1 MFNLIVSFTEPVR
14 GSSKDSRGIFSPRME
29 YDEWT
34 PLGRGDPLK
43 NDPTYDYVPP
53 VLERVHY
60 WIEPSSR
67 TPDPLIPTIGYAS
80 KDSEVSRVFHKRPDD
95 VHRETDNSSADS
107 RKDVY
112 DPFFLKLVDGPTF
125 STKHRNQ
132 QHFYHHHYLVR
143 PSSTASQQPN
153 SPSSIHHH
161 ISPYYAHSYQQ
172 KNHQKQIPYENHPP
186 VERHNQKENHRTTLE
201 SADSQAEI
209 KQNRPAFETQGF
221 QMELH
226 NHQEEN
232 QQPRPPYTILVPPPL
247 QIPNSFTSMSDTQKP
262 VQVVEMKKVTTQ
274 APSRAHPSVTPEQA
288 NLVYQHS
295 STLPT
300 LEWEEG
306 KTQLATLAGDSSHVT
321 RKAPTP
327 TKHDKYPFGN
337 LYHEPFSST
346 TVHHHSPNFEVV
358 PSKEL
363 HFNDSNNINFPTH
376 QQPLQWSSN
385 MMVTTVAS
393 STVSMTTASPLTT
406 DPLFSHY
413 KQPIEPLRGPM
424 YLIIQ
429 GHSKVKTYGATKQQN
444 SYHGIPIQE
453 SNDINQQGSGENNN
467 DRIGKA
473 VEHYT
478 GNEPSEKNILNSVKI
493 EAAFLQNQD
502 NAEFSTKENAVN
514 EKREGFNLQVA
525 TAKASPFTD
534 EDGTPARKKGQL
546 TLDEVIQLD
555 DITAEEVVRELRT

>member
-1 MFNLIVSFTEPVR
+1 
-14 GSSKDSRGIFSPRME
+14 ME

-67 TPDPLIPTIGYAS
+67 TPDPPIPTTGHAS
-80 KDSEVSRVFHKRPDD
+80 KDLEVSRVSHKRPDG

-107 RKDVY
+107 RKDIY

-125 STKHRNQ
+125 STQHRNE
-132 QHFYHHHYLVR
+132 QHLYHHHYLVR
-143 PSSTASQQPN
+143 PSPTASQQPN
-153 SPSSIHHH
+153 NHPSIHHH
-161 ISPYYAHSYQQ
+161 ISPYHAHPYKQ
-172 KNHQKQIPYENHPP
+172 KNYQKQRPYDSHNPA
-186 VERHNQKENHRTTLE
+186 ERNSQKQNHRITLE
-201 SADSQAEI
+201 SAESQGE
-209 KQNRPAFETQGF
+209 KQQNKPSFETQGF
-221 QMELH
+221 QTEMH
-226 NHQEEN
+226 NHQEEK

-247 QIPNSFTSMSDTQKP
+247 QIPHSFTSTSDTLKP
-262 VQVVEMKKVTTQ
+262 VQMVEMKKVTTH

-288 NLVYQHS
+288 THVYEHS

-306 KTQLATLAGDSSHVT
+306 KTQLATIAAASIHVT
-321 RKAPTP
+321 QNAPTP
-327 TKHDKYPFGN
+327 TKHEKYPFGS
-337 LYHEPFSST
+337 LYHEPFSAT
-346 TVHHHSPNFEVV
+346 TVHHHSPNFEMV

-363 HFNDSNNINFPTH
+363 HFNDSNNINFPSH
-376 QQPLQWSSN
+376 QQPPQWSSN

-393 STVSMTTASPLTT
+393 NTVSMTTASPLTT

-453 SNDINQQGSGENNN
+453 SNDINPQGSAENNN

-473 VEHYT
+473 VEVYT
-478 GNEPSEKNILNSVKI
+478 GNEPSEKMFSV
-493 EAAFLQNQD
+493 Q
-502 NAEFSTKENAVN
+502 
-514 EKREGFNLQVA
+514 
-525 TAKASPFTD
+525 
-534 EDGTPARKKGQL
+534 
-546 TLDEVIQLD
+546 
-555 DITAEEVVRELRT
+555 